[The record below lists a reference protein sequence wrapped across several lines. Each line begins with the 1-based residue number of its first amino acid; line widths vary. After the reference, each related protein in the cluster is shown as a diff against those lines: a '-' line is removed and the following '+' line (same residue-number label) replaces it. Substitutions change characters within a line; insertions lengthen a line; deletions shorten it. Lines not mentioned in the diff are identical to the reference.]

1 MTKILEF
8 IGARRYMG
16 LLTYLME
23 LMVVALMNNLTD
35 YQLNCLQKMD
45 GCSVNCLNSLAAFVS
60 ECAGYSVNVNPTRTM
75 EESPMMM
82 MMNSL
87 SYILFT

>member
-1 MTKILEF
+1 
-8 IGARRYMG
+8 
-16 LLTYLME
+16 
-23 LMVVALMNNLTD
+23 MNNLTD

-45 GCSVNCLNSLAAFVS
+45 DCSANCLNSLVAFVS
-60 ECAGYSVNVNPTRTM
+60 ECAGYLVNVGPIRTM

-87 SYILFT
+87 SYTGFFYSSRKYD